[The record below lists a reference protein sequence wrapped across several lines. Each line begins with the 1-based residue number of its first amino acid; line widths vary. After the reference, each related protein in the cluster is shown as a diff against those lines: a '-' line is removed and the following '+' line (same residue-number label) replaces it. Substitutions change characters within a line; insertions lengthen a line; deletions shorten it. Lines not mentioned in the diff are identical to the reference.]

1 MKKLFFI
8 ILILFLG
15 SSAGAQNPR
24 EIMEISYQLT
34 RLKGSEAVSSMTI
47 VDAAGRKRVRRIAQA
62 SKLADGGGTEK
73 KLIRFLEPADVRGTG
88 LLIFDYEDKA
98 DDMWIF
104 MPALRRTR
112 RIVSSEKAKS
122 FMGSEFYY
130 ADMTP
135 PPLDDFT
142 YALLGEETVGGQLCR
157 HIEMVPKDNSI
168 ADENGFSKRH
178 VWIAVSDTIPRKALY
193 FDLNGEPHRELR
205 IHEIK
210 AFDLKEKRFHAVHL
224 EMVNLQNARKSILKI
239 EQIVYNENVNDDF
252 FTISY
257 LERP

>member
-1 MKKLFFI
+1 MNTKITGIIVLFFSV
-8 ILILFLG
+8 FA
-15 SSAGAQNPR
+15 SAQNPR
-24 EIMEISYQLT
+24 ETIARSYQLT
-34 RLKGSEAVSSMTI
+34 RLEGSEAVSVMTI
-47 VDAAGRKRVRRIAQA
+47 IDNRGRERVRRIAQA
-62 SKLADGGGTEK
+62 SKRVDEGETEK

-88 LLIFDYEDKA
+88 LLIFDYDDKT

-135 PPLDDFT
+135 PPLDDFS
-142 YALLGEETVGGQLCR
+142 YQLLGEEIIGRELCLR
-157 HIEMVPKDNSI
+157 IEMTPKDNRV
-168 ADENGFSKRH
+168 ADENGFSRRQ

-193 FDLNGEPHRELR
+193 FDLNGEPHRELH

-210 AFDLKEKRFHAVHL
+210 MFDHAEKRYHAVHL
-224 EMVNLQNARKSILKI
+224 EMLNLQNDRKSVLKI
-239 EQIVYNENVNDDF
+239 DEIEYNEEIDESL

-257 LERP
+257 LERL